1 MAEEERDEG
10 GESGDSGSSASQ
22 PPQSN
27 PEPGPVKAAAWC
39 RPLVRLDDAWT
50 RWEGFLCASVLLL
63 EVLVL
68 SLWVGLKGL
77 STPPDAGSA
86 GYVFRV
92 LTGSAILGLIGFFAV
107 RKKGKPAQRVASIS
121 GVVLGV
127 IAASYWQ
134 NVGVAWSSNLLN
146 WYQQASTLTLF
157 GGLRG
162 VGTRLTLLLALIGG
176 SLATASGKHITID
189 LVTRFVKPKVR
200 MPLVIV
206 GWLGSAVICAGAGWG
221 FFDHIAIENFGAE
234 ADVSASAK
242 VSKVWKGLGEDSFIA
257 RKQMALDMKTLPKV
271 LKGERYSEWL
281 GGQEWNE
288 FLETSGFVERYGRE
302 KIEDLKLEG
311 DDKRSP
317 IVVVPDRGEPRGE
330 LNKGA
335 NLVFPIGLFIIAI
348 RFILL
353 SLLALGGHRSVD
365 PDTGTDGADVSKTH
379 DADDLPAP
387 GSEPGGAAL
396 DSEADDASDKEP
408 DKQSGDKPPDSDDD
422 EDEKEEE
429 EEKEDED
436 EDEKEDGDQEPSAQA
451 SKASDEGADDK
462 DDKPASDDDKDEG
475 GSKQAA
481 KSDPPKDD
489 KDDDDSEKQASKDDD
504 SKKQASKDTDKSDDE
519 PEKQASKDDD
529 KGEGKDDKAD
539 EGDKAAPAK
548 QASKDDEEPDE
559 DGWDTD
565 DDKEEK
571 KS

>member
-10 GESGDSGSSASQ
+10 GEESGDSASSASQ
-22 PPQSN
+22 PPKSN

-50 RWEGFLCASVLLL
+50 KWEGFLCASVLLL

-92 LTGSAILGLIGFFAV
+92 LTGSAVLGLIGFFAV

-134 NVGVAWSSNLLN
+134 NVGVTWSSNLLN

-302 KIEDLKLEG
+302 KIDDLKLEG

-379 DADDLPAP
+379 DADDLPEP
-387 GSEPGGAAL
+387 GSEPGGAAVDAEGD
-396 DSEADDASDKEP
+396 DSDDKKPDKASD
-408 DKQSGDKPPDSDDD
+408 DKPPDSDED

-429 EEKEDED
+429 EEKEEKEDED

-451 SKASDEGADDK
+451 SKSSDESDDDK
-462 DDKPASDDDKDEG
+462 DDKPESKSDDDKDEG
-475 GSKQAA
+475 ASKQAA

-489 KDDDDSEKQASKDDD
+489 D
-504 SKKQASKDTDKSDDE
+504 SDDGA
-519 PEKQASKDDD
+519 EKQASKDDD
-529 KGEGKDDKAD
+529 KDEGKDEKPDDAKD
-539 EGDKAAPAK
+539 APAK
-548 QASKDDEEPDE
+548 QASKDDDEPDE

-565 DDKEEK
+565 DDEEEK